1 MKKIL
6 ISLFILICSLPLM
19 AQRQIELKELQ
30 PKAAEVIPVKVEMID
45 NQEVLTVSS
54 YNHSIQIPL
63 TAESKAEIDA
73 LLEAAM
79 GTTKK
84 VKDINGAEVSIMKV
98 TANMKPA
105 LYFRVQNKSS
115 FSLGMEAIKEELQKW
130 QMK

>member
-1 MKKIL
+1 
-6 ISLFILICSLPLM
+6 M

-63 TAESKAEIDA
+63 TAESKVEIDA
-73 LLEAAM
+73 LLEAPVGAS
-79 GTTKK
+79 KR
-84 VKDINGAEVSIMKV
+84 VKDISGAEVSIMKV

>member
-6 ISLFILICSLPLM
+6 VTLFILICSMPLM

-45 NQEVLTVSS
+45 NQEVLTVSN

-63 TAESKAEIDA
+63 TAETKAEIDA
-73 LLEAAM
+73 LLETAM

-84 VKDINGAEVSIMKV
+84 VKDINGAEVSMMKL
-98 TANMKPA
+98 TASMKPSIF
-105 LYFRVQNKSS
+105 FRDRTKIS
-115 FSLGMEAIKEELQKW
+115 FCIGVEAVKNEL
-130 QMK
+130 

>member
-6 ISLFILICSLPLM
+6 LTFLLLACSLPLM

-30 PKAAEVIPVKVEMID
+30 PKDEEVIPVKVEMID

-73 LLEAAM
+73 LLEAPVGASK
-79 GTTKK
+79 G
-84 VKDINGAEVSIMKV
+84 VKDINGFDVSMMKV
-98 TANMKPA
+98 TVNMKPSI
-105 LYFRVQNKSS
+105 LVRDKTKRS
-115 FSLGMEAIKEELQKW
+115 FSIGLEAIKNEL
-130 QMK
+130 

>member
-6 ISLFILICSLPLM
+6 ITLFILICSLPLF

-63 TAESKAEIDA
+63 TAESKTEIDV

-79 GTTKK
+79 GTTKR
-84 VKDINGAEVSIMKV
+84 VKDINGAGVSMMKV
-98 TANMKPA
+98 TFVQSWNCLSNRKITKGNDNNANI
-105 LYFRVQNKSS
+105 QST
-115 FSLGMEAIKEELQKW
+115 
-130 QMK
+130 

>member
-6 ISLFILICSLPLM
+6 LTFLLLACSLPLM

-73 LLEAAM
+73 LLEAPV
-79 GTTKK
+79 GTSIR

-98 TANMKPA
+98 TVNMKPA
-105 LYFRVQNKSS
+105 FYFRGQTKKSINI
-115 FSLGMEAIKEELQKW
+115 GVEELEQSL
-130 QMK
+130 QN

>member
-6 ISLFILICSLPLM
+6 ISLLILICSLPLF

-45 NQEVLTVSS
+45 SQEVLTVSN

-63 TAESKAEIDA
+63 TEETKAEIDA

-84 VKDINGAEVSIMKV
+84 VKDINGSEVSIMKV

-105 LYFRVQNKSS
+105 LYFRDNTKI
-115 FSLGMEAIKEELQKW
+115 SLTIGVEAIKNEL
-130 QMK
+130 

>member
-6 ISLFILICSLPLM
+6 ITLFILICSMPLM

-30 PKAAEVIPVKVEMID
+30 PKGAEVIPVKVEMID
-45 NQEVLTVSS
+45 NQEVLTVSN
-54 YNHSIQIPL
+54 YNHSIQILL

-73 LLEAAM
+73 LQEAPV
-79 GTTKK
+79 GTSKR
-84 VKDINGAEVSIMKV
+84 VKDINGAEVSMMKV

>member
-1 MKKIL
+1 
-6 ISLFILICSLPLM
+6 M

-30 PKAAEVIPVKVEMID
+30 PKAEELIPVKVELID
-45 NQEVLTVSS
+45 NQEVLTVSN

-63 TAESKAEIDA
+63 TAETKAEIDTILDA
-73 LLEAAM
+73 PV
-79 GTTKK
+79 GTSKR
-84 VKDINGAEVSIMKV
+84 VKDVNGAEVSIMKV

-115 FSLGMEAIKEELQKW
+115 FSLGIEAIKEELQKW

>member
-6 ISLFILICSLPLM
+6 ITLFILICSMPLM

-30 PKAAEVIPVKVEMID
+30 PKDEEVIPVKVEMID

-63 TAESKAEIDA
+63 NAESKAEIDA
-73 LLEAAM
+73 LLEAPVGAS
-79 GTTKK
+79 KR
-84 VKDINGAEVSIMKV
+84 VKDISGAEVSIMKV

>member
-6 ISLFILICSLPLM
+6 ISLLILICSLPLF

-45 NQEVLTVSS
+45 NQEVLTVSN

-73 LLEAAM
+73 LLEAPVGAS
-79 GTTKK
+79 KR
-84 VKDINGAEVSIMKV
+84 VKDISGAEVSIMKV
-98 TANMKPA
+98 AANMKPA

>member
-6 ISLFILICSLPLM
+6 ISLLILICSLPLF

-73 LLEAAM
+73 LLEAPV
-79 GTTKK
+79 GTSKK
-84 VKDINGAEVSIMKV
+84 VKDINGFDVSLMKV
-98 TANMKPA
+98 TANMRPSI
-105 LYFRVQNKSS
+105 YFTDKTKRS
-115 FSLGMEAIKEELQKW
+115 FTIGVEAIKNEL
-130 QMK
+130 

>member
-1 MKKIL
+1 M
-6 ISLFILICSLPLM
+6 PLM
-19 AQRQIELKELQ
+19 AQRQIVLKELQ
-30 PKAAEVIPVKVEMID
+30 PKAEEVIPVKVEMID

-54 YNHSIQIPL
+54 YNHSIRIPL
-63 TAESKAEIDA
+63 TTEFKAEIDA
-73 LLEAAM
+73 LLDAPM
-79 GTTKK
+79 GTTER

-130 QMK
+130 QMN

>member
-1 MKKIL
+1 M
-6 ISLFILICSLPLM
+6 PLM

-45 NQEVLTVSS
+45 NQEVLTVSN

-73 LLEAAM
+73 LLEAPVGAS
-79 GTTKK
+79 KR
-84 VKDINGAEVSIMKV
+84 VKDISGAEVSIMKV

-105 LYFRVQNKSS
+105 LYFRDNTKSS
-115 FSLGMEAIKEELQKW
+115 FSLGVEAIKNVLQNLT
-130 QMK
+130 

>member
-6 ISLFILICSLPLM
+6 ITLFILICSMPLM

-63 TAESKAEIDA
+63 TAESKAEIDT
-73 LLEAAM
+73 LLEAPVGASK
-79 GTTKK
+79 G
-84 VKDINGAEVSIMKV
+84 VKDINGFDVSMMKV
-98 TANMKPA
+98 TANMKPSI
-105 LYFRVQNKSS
+105 YFTDKTKRS
-115 FSLGMEAIKEELQKW
+115 FSIGVEAIKNEL
-130 QMK
+130 

>member
-6 ISLFILICSLPLM
+6 ITLFILICSMPLM
-19 AQRQIELKELQ
+19 AQRQTELKELQ

-73 LLEAAM
+73 LLEAPEGASK
-79 GTTKK
+79 G
-84 VKDINGAEVSIMKV
+84 VKDINGFDVSMMKV
-98 TANMKPA
+98 TANMKPSI
-105 LYFRVQNKSS
+105 YFTDKTKRS
-115 FSLGMEAIKEELQKW
+115 FSIGVEAIKNEL
-130 QMK
+130 

>member
-1 MKKIL
+1 MKKTLITLLIL
-6 ISLFILICSLPLM
+6 TCSLPLF
-19 AQRQIELKELQ
+19 AQKRIELKELQ
-30 PKAAEVIPVKVEMID
+30 PKAAEVIPVTVEMID
-45 NQEVLTVSS
+45 NQEVLTVSN

-73 LLEAAM
+73 LLEAPV
-79 GTTKK
+79 GTSKRL
-84 VKDINGAEVSIMKV
+84 KDINGADVSIMKV

-105 LYFRVQNKSS
+105 FYFRVQNKSS

>member
-1 MKKIL
+1 M
-6 ISLFILICSLPLM
+6 PLM
-19 AQRQIELKELQ
+19 AQRQIELKTLET
-30 PKAAEVIPVKVEMID
+30 KDVKVIPVKVEMID
-45 NQEVLTVSS
+45 NQEVLTVSN

-73 LLEAAM
+73 LLDAPM

-105 LYFRVQNKSS
+105 LYFRDKTKRS
-115 FSLGMEAIKEELQKW
+115 FSIWLEAIKNEL
-130 QMK
+130 